1 MAPSNF
7 NSGLVPTQEQE
18 YQVWIIEDSW
28 EGAVYLEARLVKTW
42 QGLCGSHRLLAD
54 REGQWYWWAVFFA
67 PEGRGALQKVVNFP
81 DWESLAAE
89 LGLPE
94 TEEPRLETA
103 VGAYH

>member
-1 MAPSNF
+1 MAPLNF
-7 NSGLVPTQEQE
+7 KENQSPTPEKD

-28 EGAVYLEARLVKTW
+28 DGAVYLEARLVKTW
-42 QGLCGSHRLLAD
+42 QGLCGSHRLLED
-54 REGQWYWWAVFFA
+54 RQGQWYWWAVFPA

-94 TEEPRLETA
+94 IIEPPSETG
-103 VGAYH
+103 VGLYH